1 MKTLTLYIL
10 KSTILPFLL
19 GFGGFLLYA
28 NVFILIDIS
37 SQVVMNNL
45 SFWRIFPFLFYQL
58 PRYIPQA
65 IPVGVL
71 MSIFW
76 LFSKMSS
83 NNELIALQVHGIK
96 LKRIFI
102 PFLILGII
110 LTGITFVLKEAIVP
124 ELYRNRNAEVY
135 LSSGLHKFQLMEDN
149 RYMFIKRVYSNR
161 KELLEVFIY
170 DLNNLLQLSNL

>member
-76 LFSKMSS
+76 LFSKSCAMSTVES
-83 NNELIALQVHGIK
+83 QATRCSE
-96 LKRIFI
+96 
-102 PFLILGII
+102 P
-110 LTGITFVLKEAIVP
+110 
-124 ELYRNRNAEVY
+124 
-135 LSSGLHKFQLMEDN
+135 M
-149 RYMFIKRVYSNR
+149 RV
-161 KELLEVFIY
+161 
-170 DLNNLLQLSNL
+170 